1 MDKIIL
7 IGFRCVGKTTIGKKL
22 AEVLEW
28 KFLDLDEEIQKKLG
42 KTIKEIVKEKGWGY
56 FRKIEKEEMKK
67 LRELKEIVIALG
79 GGSVLHQEE
88 MENLLE
94 NSLVVWLHSSPEVII
109 KRIKEDEKTS
119 FQRPSLK
126 NLDLEKEI
134 FEVLKE
140 RIPLYEKFHNF
151 RIDTDNLNI
160 ESAVKEILEKLS
172 QKGKR

>member
-42 KTIKEIVKEKGWGY
+42 KTIKEIVEEKGWSY

-67 LRELKEIVIALG
+67 LKELKEIVIALG

-94 NSLVVWLHSSPEVII
+94 NSLVVWLYSSPKVII

-119 FQRPSLK
+119 FQRPALK

-134 FEVLKE
+134 FEILKE
-140 RIPLYEKFHNF
+140 RMPLYEKFSHF

-172 QKGKR
+172 QKRKR

>member
-1 MDKIIL
+1 MDRIIL

-42 KTIKEIVKEKGWGY
+42 KTIKEIVEEKGWSY

-67 LRELKEIVIALG
+67 LKELKEIVIALG

-94 NSLVVWLHSSPEVII
+94 NSFIVWLYSSPEVII

-119 FQRPSLK
+119 FQRPALK
-126 NLDLEKEI
+126 KLDLEKEI
-134 FEVLKE
+134 FEILKE
-140 RIPLYEKFHNF
+140 RMPLYEKFSHF
-151 RIDTDNLNI
+151 RIDTDKLDI
-160 ESAVKEILEKLS
+160 ESAIKKILEKLS
-172 QKGKR
+172 